1 MAGKKKNETAL
12 AVAEKNAVDF
22 DFSAE
27 IVAGKLTS
35 NAKELVEKIRNELKT
50 FTVERY
56 LDNPG
61 AAKADKAILTKV
73 KDTISDKRK
82 EVIAKW
88 NEPLNAFLDEMKG
101 LEKDVSNAYD
111 GLNDIVKQAEK
122 AEKEKKRKE
131 IENYWHTLG
140 VSIVTLDKIFNPRWL
155 NKTFSMTDVMKEVE
169 QKVEKIMND
178 LAMINLTKDEDT
190 EILRSFYLETL
201 DFDAALE
208 KSKQLKANRE
218 KLRVETEKEN
228 AEKITKT
235 EENSE
240 IQSKNAENTQKT
252 AENAEKIAEIA
263 EKTEENGEKTAE
275 LKSNQAENDLSIYRY
290 RIEVSGTREQLLA
303 LRAYIDKN
311 KISYQKF

>member
-22 DFSAE
+22 DLSAE

-35 NAKELVEKIRNELKT
+35 NAKELAEKIRKELKT

-61 AAKADKAILTKV
+61 AAKSDKAILTKV
-73 KDTISDKRK
+73 KETISDKRK

-131 IENYWHTLG
+131 IETYWHTLG
-140 VSIVTLDKIFNPRWL
+140 VSIVTLDRIFNPKWL
-155 NKTFSMTDVMKEVE
+155 NKTFSMNDVMKEVE
-169 QKVEKIMND
+169 EKVEKIMND
-178 LAMINLTKDEDT
+178 FSVINLNKDEDT
-190 EILRSFYLETL
+190 EILRSIYLETL
-201 DFDAALE
+201 DLNAALE
-208 KSKQLKANRE
+208 KNKQLKANRE
-218 KLRVETEKEN
+218 KVRIEAEKEN
-228 AEKITKT
+228 AEKIAILT
-235 EENSE
+235 ENSE
-240 IQSKNAENTQKT
+240 IQAEFAENPQKM
-252 AENAEKIAEIA
+252 AENVQ
-263 EKTEENGEKTAE
+263 KTEENAEKTAE
-275 LKSNQAENDLSIYRY
+275 LKSNPAENDSSIYRY

>member
-12 AVAEKNAVDF
+12 AVAEKNTVDF
-22 DFSAE
+22 DLSAE

-35 NAKELVEKIRNELKT
+35 NAKELAEKIRKELKT

-61 AAKADKAILTKV
+61 AAKADKVILTKV

-131 IENYWHTLG
+131 IEIYWHTLG
-140 VSIVTLDKIFNPRWL
+140 VSIVTLDRIFNPKWL
-155 NKTFSMTDVMKEVE
+155 NKTFSMNDVMKEVE
-169 QKVEKIMND
+169 KKVEKIMND
-178 LAMINLTKDEDT
+178 FSVINLNKDEDT
-190 EILRSFYLETL
+190 EILRSIYLETL
-201 DFDAALE
+201 DLNAALE
-208 KSKQLKANRE
+208 KNKQLKANRE
-218 KLRVETEKEN
+218 KVRIEAEKEN
-228 AEKITKT
+228 AEKNAKLT
-235 EENSE
+235 ENSE
-240 IQSKNAENTQKT
+240 IQVEFAENPQKT
-252 AENAEKIAEIA
+252 AENVQ
-263 EKTEENGEKTAE
+263 KTEENAEKTAE
-275 LKSNQAENDLSIYRY
+275 LKSNPAENDSSIYRY

>member
-1 MAGKKKNETAL
+1 MAGKKKTETAL
-12 AVAEKNAVDF
+12 VVAEKNAVDF
-22 DFSAE
+22 DLSAE

-35 NAKELVEKIRNELKT
+35 NAKELAEKIRNELKT

-56 LDNPG
+56 LDNPES
-61 AAKADKAILTKV
+61 AKSDKAILTKV
-73 KDTISDKRK
+73 KETISDKRK
-82 EVIAKW
+82 EVSAKW
-88 NEPLNAFLDEMKG
+88 NEPLNAFLDEMKS

-131 IENYWHTLG
+131 IETYWHTLG
-140 VSIVTLDKIFNPRWL
+140 VSIVTLDRIFNPKWL

-178 LAMINLTKDEDT
+178 FSVINLNKDEDT
-190 EILRSFYLETL
+190 EILRSIYLETL
-201 DFDAALE
+201 DLNAALE
-208 KSKQLKANRE
+208 KNKQLKANRE
-218 KLRVETEKEN
+218 KVRIEAEKEN
-228 AEKITKT
+228 AEKIAKLT
-235 EENSE
+235 ENSE
-240 IQSKNAENTQKT
+240 IQAKFAENPQKT
-252 AENAEKIAEIA
+252 AENVQ
-263 EKTEENGEKTAE
+263 KTEEYVEKTAE
-275 LKSNQAENDLSIYRY
+275 LKSNPAENDSSIYRY

>member
-1 MAGKKKNETAL
+1 MAGKKKTETAL
-12 AVAEKNAVDF
+12 VVAEKNAVDF
-22 DFSAE
+22 DLSAE

-35 NAKELVEKIRNELKT
+35 NAKELAEKIRNELKT

-56 LDNPG
+56 LDNPES
-61 AAKADKAILTKV
+61 AKSDKAILTKV
-73 KDTISDKRK
+73 KETISDKRK
-82 EVIAKW
+82 EVSAKW
-88 NEPLNAFLDEMKG
+88 NEPLNAFLDEMKS

-140 VSIVTLDKIFNPRWL
+140 VSIVTLDRIFNPKWL

-178 LAMINLTKDEDT
+178 FSVINLNKDEDT
-190 EILRSFYLETL
+190 EILRSIYLETL
-201 DFDAALE
+201 DLNATLE
-208 KSKQLKANRE
+208 KNKLLKANRE
-218 KLRVETEKEN
+218 KVRIETEKEN
-228 AEKITKT
+228 AEKIAKST
-235 EENSE
+235 ENSE
-240 IQSKNAENTQKT
+240 IQAKFAENPQKT
-252 AENAEKIAEIA
+252 AENVQ
-263 EKTEENGEKTAE
+263 KTEENVEKTAE
-275 LKSNQAENDLSIYRY
+275 LKSNPAENDSSIYRY

>member
-1 MAGKKKNETAL
+1 MAGKKKTETAL
-12 AVAEKNAVDF
+12 VVAEKNTVDF
-22 DFSAE
+22 DLSAE

-35 NAKELVEKIRNELKT
+35 NAKELAEKIRKELKT

-56 LDNPG
+56 LDNPES
-61 AAKADKAILTKV
+61 AKSDKAILTKV
-73 KDTISDKRK
+73 KETISDKRK
-82 EVIAKW
+82 EVSAKW
-88 NEPLNAFLDEMKG
+88 NEPLNAFLDEMKS

-131 IENYWHTLG
+131 IETYWHTLG
-140 VSIVTLDKIFNPRWL
+140 VSIVTLDRIFNPKWL

-178 LAMINLTKDEDT
+178 LATINLNKDEDT
-190 EILRSFYLETL
+190 EILRSIYLETL
-201 DFDAALE
+201 DLNATLE
-208 KSKQLKANRE
+208 KNKLLKANRE
-218 KLRVETEKEN
+218 KVRIETEKEN
-228 AEKITKT
+228 AEKIAKST
-235 EENSE
+235 ENSE
-240 IQSKNAENTQKT
+240 IQAKFAENPQKT
-252 AENAEKIAEIA
+252 AENVQ
-263 EKTEENGEKTAE
+263 KTEENVEKTAE
-275 LKSNQAENDLSIYRY
+275 LKSNPAENDSSIYRY

>member
-12 AVAEKNAVDF
+12 VVAEKNAVDF
-22 DFSAE
+22 DLSAE

-35 NAKELVEKIRNELKT
+35 NAKELAEKIRNELKT

-61 AAKADKAILTKV
+61 AAKSDKAILTKV
-73 KDTISDKRK
+73 KETISDKRK
-82 EVIAKW
+82 EVSAKW
-88 NEPLNAFLDEMKG
+88 NEPLNAFLDEMKS

-131 IENYWHTLG
+131 IETYWHTLG
-140 VSIVTLDKIFNPRWL
+140 VNIVTLDRIFNSKWL
-155 NKTFSMTDVMKEVE
+155 NKTFSMNDVMKEVE
-169 QKVEKIMND
+169 EKVEKIMND
-178 LAMINLTKDEDT
+178 FSVINLNKDEDT
-190 EILRSFYLETL
+190 EILRSIYLETL
-201 DFDAALE
+201 DLNAALE
-208 KSKQLKANRE
+208 KNKQLKANRE
-218 KLRVETEKEN
+218 KVRIEAEKEN
-228 AEKITKT
+228 AEKIAILT
-235 EENSE
+235 ENSE
-240 IQSKNAENTQKT
+240 IQAEFAENPQKM
-252 AENAEKIAEIA
+252 AENVQ
-263 EKTEENGEKTAE
+263 KTEENAEKTAE
-275 LKSNQAENDLSIYRY
+275 LKSNPAENDSSIYRY

>member
-1 MAGKKKNETAL
+1 MAGKKKTETAL
-12 AVAEKNAVDF
+12 VVAEKNTVDF
-22 DFSAE
+22 DLSAE

-35 NAKELVEKIRNELKT
+35 NAKELAEKIRKELKT

-56 LDNPG
+56 LDNPES
-61 AAKADKAILTKV
+61 AKSDKAILTKV
-73 KDTISDKRK
+73 KETISDKRK
-82 EVIAKW
+82 EVSAKW
-88 NEPLNAFLDEMKG
+88 NEPLNAFLDEMKS

-131 IENYWHTLG
+131 IETYWHTLG
-140 VSIVTLDKIFNPRWL
+140 VSIVTLDRIFNPKWL

-178 LAMINLTKDEDT
+178 LATINLNKDEDT
-190 EILRSFYLETL
+190 EILRSIYLETL
-201 DFDAALE
+201 DLNAALE
-208 KSKQLKANRE
+208 KNKQLKANRE
-218 KLRVETEKEN
+218 KVRIEAEKEN
-228 AEKITKT
+228 AEKIAKLT
-235 EENSE
+235 ENSE
-240 IQSKNAENTQKT
+240 IQAKFAENLQKT
-252 AENAEKIAEIA
+252 AENV
-263 EKTEENGEKTAE
+263 EKTAE
-275 LKSNQAENDLSIYRY
+275 LKSNPAENDSSIYRY

>member
-22 DFSAE
+22 DLSAE

-35 NAKELVEKIRNELKT
+35 NAKELAEKIRKELKT

-61 AAKADKAILTKV
+61 AAKSDKAILTKV
-73 KDTISDKRK
+73 KETISDKRK
-82 EVIAKW
+82 EVSAKW
-88 NEPLNAFLDEMKG
+88 NEPLNAFLDEMKS

-131 IENYWHTLG
+131 IETYWHTLG
-140 VSIVTLDKIFNPRWL
+140 VSIVTLDRIFNPKWL
-155 NKTFSMTDVMKEVE
+155 NKTFSMNDVMKEVE
-169 QKVEKIMND
+169 EKVEKIMND
-178 LAMINLTKDEDT
+178 FSVINLNKDEDT
-190 EILRSFYLETL
+190 EILRSIYLETL
-201 DFDAALE
+201 DLNAALE
-208 KSKQLKANRE
+208 KNKQLKANRE
-218 KLRVETEKEN
+218 KVRIEAEKEN
-228 AEKITKT
+228 AEKIAILT
-235 EENSE
+235 ENSE
-240 IQSKNAENTQKT
+240 IQAEFAENPQKM
-252 AENAEKIAEIA
+252 AENVQ
-263 EKTEENGEKTAE
+263 KTEENAEKTAE
-275 LKSNQAENDLSIYRY
+275 LKSNPAENDSSIYRY

>member
-1 MAGKKKNETAL
+1 MAGKKKTETAL
-12 AVAEKNAVDF
+12 VVAEKNTVDF
-22 DFSAE
+22 DLSAE

-35 NAKELVEKIRNELKT
+35 NAKELAEKIRKELKT

-56 LDNPG
+56 LDNPES
-61 AAKADKAILTKV
+61 AKSDKAILTKV
-73 KDTISDKRK
+73 KETISDKRK
-82 EVIAKW
+82 EVSAKW
-88 NEPLNAFLDEMKG
+88 NEPLNAFLDEMKS

-131 IENYWHTLG
+131 IETYWHTLG
-140 VSIVTLDKIFNPRWL
+140 VSIVTLDRIFNPKWL

-178 LAMINLTKDEDT
+178 LATINLNKDEDT
-190 EILRSFYLETL
+190 EILRSIYLETL
-201 DFDAALE
+201 DLNAALE
-208 KSKQLKANRE
+208 KNKQLKANRE
-218 KLRVETEKEN
+218 KVRIEAEKEN
-228 AEKITKT
+228 AEKIAKLT
-235 EENSE
+235 ENSE
-240 IQSKNAENTQKT
+240 IQAKFAENLQKT
-252 AENAEKIAEIA
+252 AENVQ
-263 EKTEENGEKTAE
+263 KTEENVEKTAE
-275 LKSNQAENDLSIYRY
+275 LKSNPAENDSSIYRY

>member
-1 MAGKKKNETAL
+1 MAGKKKTETAL
-12 AVAEKNAVDF
+12 VVAEKNAVDF
-22 DFSAE
+22 DLSAE

-35 NAKELVEKIRNELKT
+35 NAKELAEKIRNELKT

-56 LDNPG
+56 LDNPES
-61 AAKADKAILTKV
+61 AKSDKAILTKV
-73 KDTISDKRK
+73 KETISDKRK
-82 EVIAKW
+82 EVSAKW
-88 NEPLNAFLDEMKG
+88 NEPLNAFLDEMKS

-131 IENYWHTLG
+131 IETYWHTLG
-140 VSIVTLDKIFNPRWL
+140 VSIVTLDRIFNPKWL

-178 LAMINLTKDEDT
+178 FSVINLNKDEDT
-190 EILRSFYLETL
+190 EILRSIYLETL
-201 DFDAALE
+201 DLNAALE
-208 KSKQLKANRE
+208 KNKQLKANRE
-218 KLRVETEKEN
+218 KVRIEAEKEN
-228 AEKITKT
+228 AEKIAKLT
-235 EENSE
+235 ENSE
-240 IQSKNAENTQKT
+240 IQAKFAENPQKT
-252 AENAEKIAEIA
+252 AENVQ
-263 EKTEENGEKTAE
+263 KTEENVEKTAE
-275 LKSNQAENDLSIYRY
+275 LKSNPAENDSSIYRY